1 MKTMTELKDQLGQ
14 ISSAMARI
22 HKTIMENEMELRET
36 KSTKP
41 LGPNERLQVLLND
54 PDFAWLRVLSQLMS
68 TVDEVYFQKEPIL
81 VEQVDRL
88 KKSVSELLIQPS
100 EAPFSKKYRSLIPV
114 VPDLMVHHGLL
125 KQALA

>member
-41 LGPNERLQVLLND
+41 LGPMKC
-54 PDFAWLRVLSQLMS
+54 LS
-68 TVDEVYFQKEPIL
+68 F
-81 VEQVDRL
+81 VE
-88 KKSVSELLIQPS
+88 
-100 EAPFSKKYRSLIPV
+100 
-114 VPDLMVHHGLL
+114 
-125 KQALA
+125 